1 MDEAGRARRAA
12 AFALLLLASGTAAKL
27 LTERPGGRGDW
38 SEDVSVLAEGELS
51 GGVLRVRRV
60 RDFRYRTTKDWSA
73 RWYDADY
80 PLDELESAWFGVE
93 PFGYP
98 GAAHVFLSFC
108 FKGWRCLAVSAEI
121 RKRKGESF
129 SALRG
134 LFNAYELVYVL
145 ADERDL
151 IGLRAAHRRNPVY
164 LYKARTDAAGRTALL
179 LDALRRASR
188 LRERPEFYNSVF
200 NTCATNVLGHVRRA
214 APGRASW
221 GLSVLL
227 PSRSGRLAYERGLLD
242 ASGSFEDET
251 RRRRVDPAV
260 AARVE
265 APDYSRLI
273 RGE

>member
-1 MDEAGRARRAA
+1 MRRAA
-12 AFALLLLASGTAAKL
+12 AFALLLLVAGAAAKL
-27 LTERPGGRGDW
+27 LTERPSGRGDW

-51 GGVLRVRRV
+51 GGALRLRGV
-60 RDFRYRTTKDWSA
+60 RDFRYRSTRDWTA

-80 PLDELESAWFGVE
+80 RLDELESVWFGVE
-93 PFGYP
+93 PFGVP

-108 FKGWRCLAVSAEI
+108 FRDWRCLAVSAEI

-151 IGLRAAHRRNPVY
+151 VGLRAAHRRNPVY
-164 LYKARTDAAGRTALL
+164 LYKARTDAAGRVALL
-179 LDALRRASR
+179 LDVWRRASG
-188 LRERPEFYNSVF
+188 LRRTPEFYNSVY

-227 PSRSGRLAYERGLLD
+227 PARSGRMAYERGLLD
-242 ASGSFEDET
+242 AQGSFEEES
-251 RRRRVDPAV
+251 RRRRVDPAL

>member
-1 MDEAGRARRAA
+1 MRRAA
-12 AFALLLLASGTAAKL
+12 AFALLLLAAGAAVKWL
-27 LTERPGGRGDW
+27 HERPSGRGDW
-38 SEDVSVLAEGELS
+38 SQDVSVLAEGELS
-51 GGVLRVRRV
+51 GGVLTVRRV
-60 RDFRYRTTKDWSA
+60 RDFRYRGAREWTA
-73 RWYDADY
+73 RWYDARY
-80 PLDELESAWFGVE
+80 PLDELESVWFGVE
-93 PFGYP
+93 PFGVP

-108 FKGWRCLAVSAEI
+108 FKEWRCLAVSAEI

-151 IGLRAAHRRNPVY
+151 VGLRAAHRRNAVY
-164 LYKARTDAAGRTALL
+164 LYRARTDAAGRVALL
-179 LDALRRASR
+179 ADVLRRASG
-188 LRERPEFYNSVF
+188 LRERPEFYNSVL

-227 PSRSGRLAYERGLLD
+227 PSRSGRMAYERGLLD
-242 ASGSFEDET
+242 ARGSFEEES
-251 RRRRVDPAV
+251 RRRRVDPV
-260 AARVE
+260 LAARVD